1 MTTKNQTCGRV
12 QPGLGAIAQNVTE
25 LGEVA
30 SLASSVPERVG
41 CQFPSSVP
49 GLPGTGTPA
58 KDRVWVHNPT
68 HSLLVSRSQSGA
80 SPGTPVR
87 QSGKFFSPAGQP
99 TNPIQRNFQSGG
111 VSAPVRH
118 RAKKTAPST
127 IQVTSASPAD
137 GPIRRL
143 GALGPW
149 DPGTMG
155 PWDPGTLGPWDPGT
169 LGPWDLGTLGPWDP
183 GTLGPGTLGPV
194 SYTHLTLPTI
204 CSV

>member
-1 MTTKNQTCGRV
+1 MHR
-12 QPGLGAIAQNVTE
+12 
-25 LGEVA
+25 
-30 SLASSVPERVG
+30 
-41 CQFPSSVP
+41 
-49 GLPGTGTPA
+49 
-58 KDRVWVHNPT
+58 
-68 HSLLVSRSQSGA
+68 LVSRSQSGA

-99 TNPIQRNFQSGG
+99 TNPIRRNFQSGG

-155 PWDPGTLGPWDPGT
+155 PWDPGTLGPWDRHRPTWHEAVHAQPNRKEEQQQLTSGSCVGLALPSPVDPSPVDPQSGGYPVRWIPSPVARQAWRT
-169 LGPWDLGTLGPWDP
+169 GLRLPRKTKRMGPQKL
-183 GTLGPGTLGPV
+183 
-194 SYTHLTLPTI
+194 
-204 CSV
+204 

>member
-1 MTTKNQTCGRV
+1 MEICTFLGPCGYLCWPSWDHFGSLGPSRTPKNESS
-12 QPGLGAIAQNVTE
+12 N
-25 LGEVA
+25 A
-30 SLASSVPERVG
+30 SRNENQQESYA
-41 CQFPSSVP
+41 
-49 GLPGTGTPA
+49 
-58 KDRVWVHNPT
+58 N
-68 HSLLVSRSQSGA
+68 LVSRSQSGA

-99 TNPIQRNFQSGG
+99 TNPIRRNFQSGG

-143 GALGPW
+143 GSL
-149 DPGTMG
+149 G

-169 LGPWDLGTLGPWDP
+169 LGPWDPGTLGPWDP
-183 GTLGPGTLGPV
+183 GTFGPGTHVGGGG
-194 SYTHLTLPTI
+194 
-204 CSV
+204 